1 MNIFETEIIDF
12 LDNELTIDEI
22 IDELK
27 DDARATGI
35 P

>member
-1 MNIFETEIIDF
+1 MNIFKMDIIEY
-12 LDNELTIDEI
+12 LDNEISIDEI